1 MSLLRP
7 ESGDPIAP
15 AARPARAAWRSLP
28 PALSLTLSLALGP
41 IVSLHGSA
49 HADETIDPQ
58 ASRSSLG
65 GADEKRPSAARTK
78 GEARPAGKT
87 PSATAPAAAAPEDA
101 LIGELRGK
109 DDQALAAVKK
119 LAALD
124 TPRATEILL
133 GELSLGVSPKVA
145 GAVLDVLLQK
155 RSAEGLPLLSLY
167 ARHRNPELRK
177 RAVSALAALVVAPA
191 PGAGN
196 AAAAPAG
203 DAAAKAAAPA
213 AKAAKGGGKASAPS
227 APALTAAQQAQVVG
241 LLIASLSDANT
252 DVREVAAEALGAR
265 REKAAEPALIKLLLR
280 KDAAAPAALGQIG
293 GAETARALAEM
304 IGTVPD
310 RLLAETL
317 GLLLIRPDFGPD
329 PLRLEVVKTLGKLSG
344 SQPIDLLS
352 DYVTATAKDKA
363 DKARPSR
370 TEAQKII
377 EQRTAK

>member
-1 MSLLRP
+1 MP
-7 ESGDPIAP
+7 
-15 AARPARAAWRSLP
+15 
-28 PALSLTLSLALGP
+28 
-41 IVSLHGSA
+41 GSV

-65 GADEKRPSAARTK
+65 GADEKRPSAARNK
-78 GEARPAGKT
+78 GEARPAAKS
-87 PSATAPAAAAPEDA
+87 PSTAPAASAAPLPEDA

-109 DDQALAAVKK
+109 DEQALGAVKK

-145 GAVLDVLLQK
+145 GAILDVLLQK
-155 RSAEGLPLLSLY
+155 RSADGLPLLSLY

-177 RAVSALAALVVAPA
+177 RAVSALAALVVTPPSGTA
-191 PGAGN
+191 
-196 AAAAPAG
+196 AAAAPAEG
-203 DAAAKAAAPA
+203 AKAAAPA
-213 AKAAKGGGKASAPS
+213 AKGAKGGGKAPIPAAPS
-227 APALTAAQQAQVVG
+227 LSAAQQGQVVG
-241 LLIASLSDANT
+241 LLIASLADANT
-252 DVREVAAEALGAR
+252 DVRAVAAEALGSR